1 MPETKNL
8 RKENSP
14 QIKQLAKSQ
23 HETLWLGSRFLEKN
37 QRNLVEAVLA
47 FDAELLKIA
56 SGVSDRMIGQIRFQ
70 WWRDKLTEDPSDRSR
85 SYTEKLDPVDVL
97 VRSQGTQ
104 TKAHLNALIDAREDV
119 FLQEGMIATANQ
131 VLFLLLAEVL
141 KSTELTSDTAFEL
154 GRLYALTDD
163 VQETAVAAVEI
174 PGLTHLLTNGPLD
187 VWPVLSAFS
196 LLPYWVRNQKI
207 SPLRKRWL
215 IWKGFLSGERALL
228 MKLSDVAQASTASS

>member
-97 VRSQGTQ
+97 VRSHGYSDQS
-104 TKAHLNALIDAREDV
+104 ASERID
-119 FLQEGMIATANQ
+119 
-131 VLFLLLAEVL
+131 
-141 KSTELTSDTAFEL
+141 
-154 GRLYALTDD
+154 
-163 VQETAVAAVEI
+163 
-174 PGLTHLLTNGPLD
+174 
-187 VWPVLSAFS
+187 
-196 LLPYWVRNQKI
+196 
-207 SPLRKRWL
+207 
-215 IWKGFLSGERALL
+215 
-228 MKLSDVAQASTASS
+228 